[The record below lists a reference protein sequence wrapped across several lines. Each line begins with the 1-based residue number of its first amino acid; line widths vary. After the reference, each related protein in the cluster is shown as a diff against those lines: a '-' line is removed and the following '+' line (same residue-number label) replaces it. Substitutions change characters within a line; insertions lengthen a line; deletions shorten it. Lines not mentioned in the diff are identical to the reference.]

1 MPVSSAR
8 RTALLVLAGLS
19 LAAPGAALAQGKPS
33 ASAAKPAPGAAK
45 PPAKPDIQLLDQE
58 PEAPEPEAAGKGEP
72 KTGKKDGKDKGK
84 GKGKGLGLSI
94 PIPFVAKP
102 LKTPDV
108 QVVRRFDDP
117 AYPPID
123 PNAPSA
129 SPAGLLSAMAS
140 NGPVRVIWPMTR
152 QVQATL
158 VDQLI
163 AAGPRQT
170 QPAQL
175 IILSDPVPNAIAI
188 DNKIYMT
195 SGLWDFLFALNAE
208 DDTEAQQMLLFIL
221 AHEYGHL
228 LMRHPQAMTAEERGY
243 KDLKQ
248 AISTAGTVYLLAKG
262 MTQDQKAS
270 YAEKQAEMRKAQ
282 GVMVGAHLAG
292 MVVETEARR
301 ALYPPF
307 RKETERDA
315 DMLAV
320 DLAMGFQ
327 ARTGKAVDIA
337 QGARSLEFI
346 REVTKRQIQRQAELS
361 KASEKQIA
369 DAAKAIGLLAPFA
382 LASEDSDKAMK
393 ELGWLAAL
401 NISAFLMRKY
411 DERRRL
417 EGVALY
423 DNVDQRQQ
431 LMKDYFA
438 RYHRAPA
445 AEAAPPP
452 PPVVA
457 PPPPPEK
464 APPKPAA
471 PAKGKGK
478 GKGKGG
484 APAQPAAP
492 KPEPFRGDPKKIFD
506 FAAYRDVWEA
516 SKAREA
522 ALAKLAKGDVAGART
537 EIDKALD
544 SPIKESPEVQDL
556 AGRVASAENRPDVAI
571 GHFRKVLLTRPK
583 DVDLYL
589 VIAERYMS
597 KPDKAGAIKA
607 LNDGAKETGQPGR
620 FLPSKITIY
629 QRDGDK
635 VQLEKAVAECVALND
650 ADLTKICKE
659 RAYPPKIEDAVA
671 EGAEDSEGGATG
683 AVEAVTD
690 TVRKVMRLPQPA
702 KPAPAPAKKGS

>member
-1 MPVSSAR
+1 MPVTSAR

-33 ASAAKPAPGAAK
+33 ASATKPAPGAAK
-45 PPAKPDIQLLDQE
+45 PPAKPPAKPAIQLLDQE
-58 PEAPEPEAAGKGEP
+58 PEAPEPETTGKGKP
-72 KTGKKDGKDKGK
+72 KTGKKDGKGK
-84 GKGKGLGLSI
+84 GPGISI
-94 PIPFVAKP
+94 PNPFAK

-117 AYPPID
+117 TYPPID
-123 PNAPSA
+123 QNAPAESA
-129 SPAGLLSAMAS
+129 AGLLSAMAS
-140 NGPVRVIWPMTR
+140 DGPVRVIWPMTR

-163 AAGPRQT
+163 AAGPRRT

-175 IILSDPVPNAIAI
+175 IILSDPVPNAVAI

-195 SGLWDFLFALNAE
+195 SGLWDFLFALNAQ

-228 LMRHPQAMTAEERGY
+228 LMRHPQAMTAEEQSY

-262 MTQDQKAS
+262 MAQDKKAS

-292 MVVETEARR
+292 MVIETETRR

-452 PPVVA
+452 PVVA
-457 PPPPPEK
+457 PPPPPPEK
-464 APPKPAA
+464 TPPKPAA

-484 APAQPAAP
+484 AAAQPAAP

-516 SKAREA
+516 SKAREE

-544 SPIKESPEVQDL
+544 SPIKDSPEVQDL

-571 GHFRKVLLTRPK
+571 GHFRKVLLSRPK

-597 KPDKAGAIKA
+597 KPDKAGAIKV
-607 LNDGAKETGQPGR
+607 LDEGAKETGLLGR

-635 VQLEKAVAECVALND
+635 VQLEKAVADCLALND

-671 EGAEDSEGGATG
+671 EGAEASEGGASA
-683 AVEAVTD
+683 AVGVVTD
-690 TVRKVMRLPQPA
+690 TIRKVTGRPPAA
-702 KPAPAPAKKGS
+702 KPTPAPAKKGS

>member
-1 MPVSSAR
+1 MPVTSAR

-19 LAAPGAALAQGKPS
+19 LAAPGAALAQGKPP
-33 ASAAKPAPGAAK
+33 ASATKPAPGAAK
-45 PPAKPDIQLLDQE
+45 PPAKPAIQLLDQE
-58 PEAPEPEAAGKGEP
+58 PEAPEPETTGKGKP
-72 KTGKKDGKDKGK
+72 KTGKKDGKGK
-84 GKGKGLGLSI
+84 GPGISI
-94 PIPFVAKP
+94 PNPFAK

-117 AYPPID
+117 TYPPID
-123 PNAPSA
+123 QNAPAESA
-129 SPAGLLSAMAS
+129 AGLLSAMAS
-140 NGPVRVIWPMTR
+140 DGPVRVIWPMTR

-163 AAGPRQT
+163 AAGPRRT

-175 IILSDPVPNAIAI
+175 IILSDPVPNAVAI

-195 SGLWDFLFALNAE
+195 SGLWDFLFALNAQ

-228 LMRHPQAMTAEERGY
+228 LMRHPQAMTAEEQSY

-262 MTQDQKAS
+262 MAQDKKAS

-292 MVVETEARR
+292 MVIETETRR

-452 PPVVA
+452 PVVA
-457 PPPPPEK
+457 PPPPEK
-464 APPKPAA
+464 TPPKPAA

-484 APAQPAAP
+484 AAAQPAAP
-492 KPEPFRGDPKKIFD
+492 KPGPFRGDPKKIFD

-516 SKAREA
+516 SKAREE
-522 ALAKLAKGDVAGART
+522 ALAKLAKGDVAGARA
-537 EIDKALD
+537 EIDKALA
-544 SPIKESPEVQDL
+544 SPIKDSPEVQDL

-571 GHFRKVLLTRPK
+571 GHFRKVLLSRPK

-597 KPDKAGAIKA
+597 KPDKAGAIKV
-607 LNDGAKETGQPGR
+607 LDEGAKETGLLGR

-635 VQLEKAVAECVALND
+635 VQLEKAVADCLALND

-671 EGAEDSEGGATG
+671 EGAEASEGGASA
-683 AVEAVTD
+683 AVGVVTD
-690 TVRKVMRLPQPA
+690 TIRKVTGRPPAA
-702 KPAPAPAKKGS
+702 KPTPAPAKKGS